1 MWRGVSWGV
10 EGGSLEDYCAGEKN
24 TRQGKEEGRER
35 EGEAWKGV
43 GGAAALQ
50 SSLCWAVG
58 RRIPVTGRMF
68 WPRAAGQWEARAG
81 PLGRGRARAGR
92 VWLNLKSVFAGCLSF
107 FAEGSF
113 LFYSHGCADAQDE
126 DPGVARHL

>member
-1 MWRGVSWGV
+1 MWRREGWG
-10 EGGSLEDYCAGEKN
+10 GGWKPGRLLCRRKK
-24 TRQGKEEGRER
+24 QGRARRKGGRER

-50 SSLCWAVG
+50 PSLCSADGG
-58 RRIPVTGRMF
+58 RGPVLGRMF
-68 WPRAAGQWEARAG
+68 WHRAASQWELWAG

-92 VWLNLKSVFAGCLSF
+92 VWLNLKSVFASCPSF

-113 LFYSHGCADAQDE
+113 LFYSDGCADAQDE